1 VTKQS
6 ELENRITVKQALADK
21 YERLA
26 RTVKSTPRRKT
37 YLPHAEVY
45 RRQADHLAKL
55 KG

>member
-6 ELENRITVKQALADK
+6 ELENRIKVKQRLAAK

-26 RTVKSTPRRKT
+26 LVAKSTPRRKT
-37 YLPHAEVY
+37 YLYHADVY

-55 KG
+55 S